1 MRIRTTAVMAAAA
14 VAVLAGCSSSGSS
27 SDDATAPATTASS
40 GQTAAPAA
48 ADDGEAALTAA
59 VKAYSAAYFKPDPG
73 AGYRLLSA
81 RCQRQTTADVYGAE
95 VRAAVAT
102 YGHQQVQAVTVDQI
116 GGDMARVTYTYTV
129 PALTQTGQPWVRE
142 GGAWRYDAC

>member
-27 SDDATAPATTASS
+27 DDATAPATTASS

-48 ADDGEAALTAA
+48 ADDGTAALTAA
-59 VKAYSAAYFKPDPG
+59 VHAYSDAYFKPDPA

-81 RCQRQTTADVYGAE
+81 RCQQTTTAAAYGAAL
-95 VRAAVAT
+95 RAAVAA
-102 YGHQQVQAVTVDQI
+102 YGHQDVQAVTVDQI

-142 GGAWRYDAC
+142 DGAWHYDAC

>member
-1 MRIRTTAVMAAAA
+1 MRIRTTAVMATAA
-14 VAVLAGCSSSGSS
+14 VAVLAGCSSGSGGK
-27 SDDATAPATTASS
+27 AAPDTTASS

-48 ADDGEAALTAA
+48 ADDGTAALTAA
-59 VKAYSAAYFKPDPG
+59 VHAYSDAYFKPDPD

-81 RCQRQTTADVYGAE
+81 RCQQTTTATAYGATL
-95 VRAAVAT
+95 RAAVAA
-102 YGHQQVQAVTVDQI
+102 YGHQDVQAVTVDQI

-142 GGAWRYDAC
+142 DGAWHYDAC

>member
-1 MRIRTTAVMAAAA
+1 MRIRTTSIALTAAA

-27 SDDATAPATTASS
+27 DDAPATTTTAAS
-40 GQTAAPAA
+40 GQTATPAA
-48 ADDGEAALTAA
+48 ADDGKAALTAA
-59 VKAYSAAYFKPDPG
+59 VRAYSGAYFTPDTAAAY
-73 AGYRLLSA
+73 ALLSA
-81 RCQRQTTADVYGAE
+81 RCQQQTTADVYDAE

-102 YGHQQVQAVTVDQI
+102 YGHQAVQTVTVDQI

-142 GGAWRYDAC
+142 TGTWHYDAC